1 MTLTEGGGKGW
12 DQSWQVQVTG
22 RGGQGEG
29 KVGGGG

>member
-12 DQSWQVQVTG
+12 DQSWQVQVPG